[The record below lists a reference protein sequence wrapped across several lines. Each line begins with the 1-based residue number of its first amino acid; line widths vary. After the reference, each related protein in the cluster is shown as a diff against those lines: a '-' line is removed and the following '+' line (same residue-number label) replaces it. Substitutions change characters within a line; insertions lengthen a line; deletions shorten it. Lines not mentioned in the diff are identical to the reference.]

1 MIQPDKFRYYDDVST
16 RYLLLEPFTLLRVI
30 LLVKQDDYCR
40 MISLWLSNEWIY
52 YNYPNFFHFLN
63 VIKGE

>member
-1 MIQPDKFRYYDDVST
+1 MIQPDKFRYYNDVST

-40 MISLWLSNEWIY
+40 MIGLWLSNEWIY
-52 YNYPNFFHFLN
+52 YNYPNFFIF
-63 VIKGE
+63 

>member
-16 RYLLLEPFTLLRVI
+16 RCLLLEPFTLLGVI

-40 MISLWLSNEWIY
+40 MISLWLSNELIY
-52 YNYPNFFHFLN
+52 CNYPNFFHSLK